1 MTCQSALSK
10 LLLPM
15 AILTLASLTVAC
27 EKTPADELKETLFQ
41 MAEAQEDGFDELL
54 DIVVDHEDAC
64 TLAVRKGRELIK
76 QTNNKTTALFH
87 KYRNQVRKLDSKTRV
102 AVFDQAKK
110 RFGEA
115 LQHMQK
121 RVSEDKEE
129 LSEFGKA
136 CLGRPLADIG
146 AMMGE
151 MQSALAQRMYTEW

>member
-1 MTCQSALSK
+1 MKCQYVLSK

-27 EKTPADELKETLFQ
+27 EKTPAEELKETLFQ
-41 MAEAQEDGFDELL
+41 MAEIQEDGFDELL

-64 TLAVRKGRELIK
+64 KLAVRKGREVIK

-87 KYRNQVRKLDSKTRV
+87 QYRNQIRKLDSKTRV

-115 LQHMQK
+115 VNHMRQ
-121 RVSEDKEE
+121 RVFDDKDE

-136 CLGRPLADIG
+136 CLGQPLASIG

-151 MQSALAQRMYTEW
+151 MQAALAQRMYTEW

>member
-1 MTCQSALSK
+1 LKCHYALSM
-10 LLLPM
+10 LLMPM
-15 AILTLASLTVAC
+15 VILTMAC

-41 MAEAQEDGFDELL
+41 MAEIQEDAFDELL

-64 TLAVRKGRELIK
+64 TLAVRKGRELLK
-76 QTNNKTTALFH
+76 QTNIKTKALYD

-102 AVFDQAKK
+102 AVFDQTKK

-121 RVSEDKEE
+121 RVSEDKDE

-151 MQSALAQRMYTEW
+151 MQSALAKRMYTEW

>member
-1 MTCQSALSK
+1 MKCQFVLSK

-64 TLAVRKGRELIK
+64 TLAVTKGRKVVK
-76 QTNNKTTALFH
+76 QTNNKTSALFH
-87 KYRNQVRKLDSKTRV
+87 QYRNQVRKLDTKTRV

-115 LQHMQK
+115 LEHMRR
-121 RVSEDKEE
+121 RVTEDQEE
-129 LSEFGKA
+129 LVEYGKA
-136 CLGRPLADIG
+136 CLGQPLTDIG
-146 AMMGE
+146 QLMSE
-151 MQSALAQRMYTEW
+151 MQTALANRMYTEW